1 MPSPSPR
8 GDDLQESALTDFSTY
23 ETTPAE
29 AHERLAAARGKCPVA
44 HSEEL
49 GAFDIL
55 LRYADVRNAAKDWKT
70 FSSRPSA
77 VRPVAARARLAIDW
91 DPPEHT
97 AWRGIVDLGVDDSTP
112 DRIEGLVRA
121 DTVGL
126 IDSFASKGECD
137 LVTEYCE
144 EVPLLAICHV
154 LGFDSE
160 HKSEIRRLSSDVL
173 ASLKDP
179 ERLRKALGDFSKIA
193 TAPVLARRGKEG
205 GDFLTLLANAEI
217 NGRPLNVQEITDTMI
232 SLLLA
237 GHETTVSGLSSLLY
251 EVLRR
256 PEVRHRL
263 IADPDLI
270 PAAVEEALRLHP
282 PVFGFYRRV
291 TSDVNIEG
299 VNLAEKSTAYLCWA
313 AANRDPEKFTD
324 PDEFRLDRGMSR
336 HLTFGFGIHAC
347 PGQAVA
353 RMEMTIAATELLK
366 RLPDIQLGTGD
377 IRHEFRGS
385 ETESISSLPAV
396 FTPTS

>member
-1 MPSPSPR
+1 M
-8 GDDLQESALTDFSTY
+8 
-23 ETTPAE
+23 
-29 AHERLAAARGKCPVA
+29 A

-55 LRYADVRNAAKDWKT
+55 LRYVDVKNAAKDWKT

-97 AWRGIVDLGVDDSTP
+97 AWRKIVDLGVDATTP
-112 DRIEGLVRA
+112 DRIEGLVEA
-121 DTVGL
+121 DTVSL

-137 LVTEYCE
+137 LVADYCE
-144 EVPLLAICHV
+144 QVPLQAICHI
-154 LGFDSE
+154 LGFDPE
-160 HKSEIRRLSSDVL
+160 HKAEIRRLSGDVL
-173 ASLKDP
+173 ASLKEP
-179 ERLRKALGDFSKIA
+179 ERLRKALGEFSEIVA
-193 TAPVLARRGKEG
+193 APVLGRRGKEG
-205 GDFLTLLANAEI
+205 RDFLTLLANAEM
-217 NGRPLNVQEITDTMI
+217 NGRPLDVQEITDTMV

-256 PEVRHRL
+256 PEVRDRL

-291 TSDVNIEG
+291 TSDVNIAG
-299 VNLAEKSTAYLCWA
+299 VDIAENSTTYLCWA
-313 AANRDPEKFTD
+313 AANRDPERFTE
-324 PDEFRLDRGMSR
+324 PDEFRLDRGPAR
-336 HLTFGFGIHAC
+336 HLTFGFGIHTC

-353 RMEMTIAATELLK
+353 RMEMNVAVAELLK
-366 RLPDIQLGTGD
+366 RLPDIRLATDD